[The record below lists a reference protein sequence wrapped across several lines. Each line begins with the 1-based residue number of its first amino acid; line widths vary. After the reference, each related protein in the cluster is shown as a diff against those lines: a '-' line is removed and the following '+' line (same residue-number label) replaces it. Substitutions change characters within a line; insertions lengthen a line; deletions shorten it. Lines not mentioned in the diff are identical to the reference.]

1 MSQGFTSGIPIDT
14 DGTLSADSNGLVS
27 SQKAVKTYVDTQVAT
42 KQPLDTQL
50 TSLAGL
56 SYAANALKVVRV
68 NAGETDFELATPSG
82 GSFDANK
89 TMAYVAAY

>member
-1 MSQGFTSGIPIDT
+1 MSQGFTRGIPIDT
-14 DGTLSADSNGLVS
+14 DGTLSANSDFLVS
-27 SQKAVKTYVDTQVAT
+27 SQKAVKTYADT

-56 SYAANALKVVRV
+56 SYTGNALKVVRV

-82 GSFDANK
+82 GSFDANL
-89 TMAYVAAY
+89 TMAYTAAY